1 MQEIYEHRVDSATPI
16 DDIDHDPSILSMCD
30 EGSHTSRSG
39 CQKVDRDQPQEQD
52 EVLVITM
59 PETVVNVHA
68 VMIEFLDTLPTD
80 HAVKGP
86 SRLDNLAVEAEVLKV
101 NVPIIT

>member
-1 MQEIYEHRVDSATPI
+1 MR
-16 DDIDHDPSILSMCD
+16 D
-30 EGSHTSRSG
+30 EGGHTSRSG

-59 PETVVNVHA
+59 SETVVNVHT
-68 VMIEFLDTLPTD
+68 VMIKFLDTLPAD
-80 HAVKGP
+80 HAVEGP
-86 SRLDNLAVEAEVLKV
+86 SRLDNFAVEAEVLKI